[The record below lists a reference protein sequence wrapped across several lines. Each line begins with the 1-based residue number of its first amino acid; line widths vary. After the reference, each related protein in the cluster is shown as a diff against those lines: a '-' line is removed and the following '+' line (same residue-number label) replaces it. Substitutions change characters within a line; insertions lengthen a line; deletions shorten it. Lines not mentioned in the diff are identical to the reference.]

1 MTSRI
6 PETEKF
12 RAARDAW
19 AEGQGSRLESAWQ
32 AAGGFGADDSNKS
45 KARTARAKMLAWDRG
60 REITSPST
68 YETGG
73 VPDLVSYRTTKHGKK
88 VEIRASALSVEG
100 LGPALDAMTDEF
112 MRAAQAETDKQV
124 ASAAF
129 DIWRE
134 APVYSGRW
142 RSSLALAWGVAAAGV
157 EVRLVTGAGYTF
169 GAPSTARAWAAAR
182 KRWNTV
188 PERIGSAIK
197 AARIGV

>member
-19 AEGQGSRLESAWQ
+19 ADGQGGRLESAWQ
-32 AAGGFGADDSNKS
+32 AAGGFGADEGNKAN
-45 KARTARAKMLAWDRG
+45 ARKARAKMLAWERG
-60 REITSPST
+60 REITSPAT

-73 VPDLVSYRTTKHGKK
+73 VPDLVSYRTTKHGKQ
-88 VEIRASALSVEG
+88 VEIRDSALSVEG

-112 MRAAQAETDKQV
+112 MRAAQVEADKQV

-129 DIWRE
+129 DIWRD
-134 APVYSGRW
+134 APVYSGCW

-157 EVRLVTGAGYTF
+157 EVRLMTGAGYTF
-169 GAPSTARAWAAAR
+169 GAQSTSRAWAAAR
-182 KRWNTV
+182 KRWNQT

-197 AARIGV
+197 VAKVGR

>member
-19 AEGQGSRLESAWQ
+19 ADGQGGRLESAWQ
-32 AAGGFGADDSNKS
+32 AAGGFGADEGNKAN
-45 KARTARAKMLAWDRG
+45 ARKARAKMLAWERG
-60 REITSPST
+60 REITSPAT

-73 VPDLVSYRTTKHGKK
+73 VPDLVSYRTTKHGKQ
-88 VEIRASALSVEG
+88 VEIRDSALSVEG

-112 MRAAQAETDKQV
+112 MRAAQVEADKQV

-129 DIWRE
+129 DIWRD

-157 EVRLVTGAGYTF
+157 EVRLMTGAGYTF
-169 GAPSTARAWAAAR
+169 GAQSTSRAWAAAR
-182 KRWNTV
+182 KRWNQT

-197 AARIGV
+197 VAKVGR

>member
-1 MTSRI
+1 MTSSRI

-19 AEGQGSRLESAWQ
+19 ADGQGSRLESAWQ
-32 AAGGFGADDSNKS
+32 AAGGYSANERNKS
-45 KARTARAKMLAWDRG
+45 KALKARAKLLAWGRG

-88 VEIRASALSVEG
+88 VEIRNSPLSVEG
-100 LGPALDAMTDEF
+100 LGPALDAFTDDF
-112 MRAAQAETDKQV
+112 MRAAQVEADKQV

-129 DIWRE
+129 AIWRE

-157 EVRLVTGAGYTF
+157 EVRLLTGAGYTF
-169 GAPSTARAWAAAR
+169 STTPTATAWAAAR
-182 KRWNTV
+182 KRWNSV

-197 AARIGV
+197 VARI